1 MKKKRKPTPTYK
13 ALRLRL
19 GIFALA
25 LWLAAMSLLTWAVA
39 SDMQHQLKNQSWD
52 LMFRYNANDTVSP
65 DGKPVDLQL
74 MNRIGRAYA
83 FIHFDQLLPFVLPSG
98 GTISSSD
105 PLWGNWNT
113 YYGFEAAELFHEEG
127 TNALVLKNESAVTFT
142 WFSEGNWESKDDSA
156 PGHGYIYPPKEMEK
170 LLSDYPIFLGA
181 NMLFDVLRMKGHF
194 MGDRFIPTSIDSG
207 RVTHQNSDRNER
219 LNFAR
224 LMDLD
229 SRSFISWHNQYT
241 AAEEGTNTVTIY
253 CCDVSS
259 YLSPLQPVTID
270 GRQYTDITEAYL
282 ASSFEESNNL
292 LCTRIVHTVTITQ
305 NGQRFLYT
313 LLVRAWPLEYAVR
326 RLWPTYLVSALL
338 VLVAVWLL
346 SWRIRRSLT
355 NPLSQLTQWELADV
369 EHAWQEPRL
378 LQETLTDLRQELAE
392 TKTKLQQT
400 QTALEYSQS
409 AEQSRKQ
416 LISALAHELKTPLA
430 VIHSYSE
437 ALQLGI
443 SPERQAHYI
452 SVLQEE
458 SRRIDAMVLEM
469 LELSRLEAGK
479 VHLATDRVALLQLVK
494 AVEEKLSPLAEEKQ
508 IRFAYPLVEE
518 FTLLADEA
526 RIEQVLT
533 NLMGNA
539 IKYSPPGATVSV
551 KVFRDGS
558 AARFKIQN
566 PSPPLSNEA
575 LEKVWDSF
583 YRADPARSQPGT
595 GLGLALVKT
604 IVELHRG
611 KCAVRNVQL
620 TENDVLPT
628 GVEFSLSLPLE

>member
-1 MKKKRKPTPTYK
+1 MKKKREPTPTYK

-39 SDMQHQLKNQSWD
+39 SDMQHQLKAQVRELVARYGEYDVNPGAPAD
-52 LMFRYNANDTVSP
+52 EPLAHRLMTKSTTPYSYIQFEP
-65 DGKPVDLQL
+65 
-74 MNRIGRAYA
+74 
-83 FIHFDQLLPFVLPSG
+83 LLPFVLPHYDS
-98 GTISSSD
+98 ISSND
-105 PLWGNWNT
+105 ALWGKWYL
-113 YYGFEAAELFHEEG
+113 YYGFEAAEIFRDGKQYSKVLAKTENTLTFDWYSESSWKAQETAFPSFGYIHPPEELQNILPDFPG
-127 TNALVLKNESAVTFT
+127 MSMGLVLYDA
-142 WFSEGNWESKDDSA
+142 
-156 PGHGYIYPPKEMEK
+156 
-170 LLSDYPIFLGA
+170 
-181 NMLFDVLRMKGHF
+181 LRMTGYF
-194 MGDRFIPTSIDSG
+194 DGSCFIPTTIEAGQVNG
-207 RVTHQNSDRNER
+207 RGSRQDAAQLMTADARN
-219 LNFAR
+219 A
-224 LMDLD
+224 
-229 SRSFISWHNQYT
+229 ISWYTQYE
-241 AAEEGTNTVTIY
+241 AGEKAPNAVTIY
-253 CCDVSS
+253 CVGVTVHQSS
-259 YLSPLQPVTID
+259 LRPVELQGVKYSNIAEACLD
-270 GRQYTDITEAYL
+270 GSFKESDSLICTQYMYSGP
-282 ASSFEESNNL
+282 ASQDGQSL
-292 LCTRIVHTVTITQ
+292 YCTV
-305 NGQRFLYT
+305 
-313 LLVRAWPLEYAVR
+313 LVRAWPLEYAVR
-326 RLWPTYLVSALL
+326 RLWPTYLASALL

-443 SPERQAHYI
+443 APERQAHYI

-458 SRRIDAMVLEM
+458 SRRMDAMVLEM

-479 VHLATDRVALLQLVK
+479 VHLATDRVALLLLVK

-628 GVEFSLSLPLE
+628 GVEFSISLPLE